1 MKPRNQAA
9 IFDLDGTLIDT
20 YEAHHAAWR
29 DACARNGIE
38 LTPAMFAW
46 SFGRTNPSI
55 IRRFW
60 QDAGRPEPD
69 AETIDRVA
77 DQKES
82 EFRAELVRGFPAMPG
97 VPELVEGLR
106 DTGFGIAIGTSA
118 PRENLDLA
126 LRELGVADLVDASV
140 CGHEVVHGKPD
151 PEVFL
156 LAASRLG
163 VDPGRCVVVE
173 DAGAGIDAAQ
183 AGGMASIGLVST
195 GRTPEE
201 LAHADLVVDRFD
213 RIEVEDF
220 LRLIDQ
226 DRSITETADG
236 PTSPSNERR

>member
-20 YEAHHAAWR
+20 YEAHQAAWR

-82 EFRAELVRGFPAMPG
+82 EFRAELVRRFPAMPG
-97 VPELVEGLR
+97 VPELMEGLHAA
-106 DTGFGIAIGTSA
+106 GFGIAIGTSA

-126 LRELGVADLVDASV
+126 LRELGVAELVTASV
-140 CGHEVVHGKPD
+140 CGPEVAHGKPD

-163 VDPGRCVVVE
+163 VDPSRCVVVE
-173 DAGAGIDAAQ
+173 DAGAGIDAAR

-213 RIEVEDF
+213 RMEVEDF
-220 LRLIDQ
+220 LRLLEP
-226 DRSITETADG
+226 DRSISRTTNG
-236 PTSPSNERR
+236 PIGPPKERR